1 MEPAS
6 QGPSVGSPLRRFG
19 PLFALLAA
27 AIVVVII
34 VLAGG
39 SDDDGQQEVS
49 QTTGSNEAA
58 DSDEQDVQTSD
69 GNTEEDADPDS
80 ENIAPTTTAPRALG
94 TDWGSDTGF
103 RPGVMFFERAQEL
116 GLQIDWGERCDTTRG
131 TLAIPSFFAGACAA
145 PYEGWNGGATARG
158 VTEDSIRIVWWL
170 SQDVDPVMAYLTS
183 AIYND
188 DTTADDE
195 HTIRGLLKYYET
207 YYETYGRS
215 VDLTVMIGSGNILDA
230 AAARA
235 DAVKVDEELDPFMVI
250 GGPTLTNAFAEELHA
265 RGIPCISC
273 GPGQT
278 PDYYRERPG
287 LAYTLGKG
295 PQQLNMMVA
304 EYIGKRLAGDN
315 AVHAGD
321 SSMHDTERRFGRI
334 WNLASRASVDSNTQ
348 FEELLGEYDVEIVE
362 SQSYIL
368 DPATLQESAGTIIAR
383 MKEAGV
389 TSVIFN
395 GDPIAPRDFTNEA
408 AAQDYWPEWIVTG
421 SVLVDTT
428 AFARTY
434 HQEQWSHAFGIS
446 NLSARVDRSVAS
458 SHFLYEWFHGEPPRA
473 NDNIGIIDPAPGLF
487 YAVLQA
493 VGPELT
499 IEGFNEAL
507 FVADPTRRALTAPS
521 LSYGDKDRWPESQ
534 EPDYHGVDDISE
546 IWWDPTVEGLD
557 EIDRDGR
564 GMWQFTNGGQRYLYG
579 EIPEGPPPA
588 FELDGAVT
596 VYLSP
601 PGSEA
606 APSYEPLSNR

>member
-1 MEPAS
+1 MEPVGQGAS
-6 QGPSVGSPLRRFG
+6 LRKFG
-19 PLFALLAA
+19 PLFALLVVAVVVV
-27 AIVVVII
+27 IVVVI
-34 VLAGG
+34 GG
-39 SDDDGQQEVS
+39 DDDDADQPVTQESTSVEVDD
-49 QTTGSNEAA
+49 GA
-58 DSDEQDVQTSD
+58 EQDSEVDEKPSVD
-69 GNTEEDADPDS
+69 GGEPESEEV
-80 ENIAPTTTAPRALG
+80 APATTAPRALG
-94 TDWGSDTGF
+94 TDWGPDTGF
-103 RPGVMFFERAQEL
+103 RPGVMFFDRAKEL
-116 GLQIDWGERCDTTRG
+116 GLEIDWGERCDTDRG

-145 PYEGWNGGATARG
+145 PYGGWNGGATDRG

-170 SQDVDPVMAYLTS
+170 PQDVDPIMAYLTS

-195 HTIRGLLKYYET
+195 HTIRGLLEYYET

-215 VDLTVMIGSGNILDA
+215 VDLTIMIGSGNILDP

-235 DAVKVDEELDPFMVI
+235 DAVKVDEEFDPFMVI

-278 PDYYRERPG
+278 PEYYRERPG
-287 LAYTLGKG
+287 MAYTLGKG

-304 EYIGKRLAGDN
+304 EYIGKRLAGDP
-315 AVHAGD
+315 AIHAGD
-321 SSMHDTERRFGRI
+321 ASMRGQERRFGRI
-334 WNLASRASVDSNTQ
+334 WNLASRASVDSNAQ
-348 FEELLGEYDVEIVE
+348 FEELLAEYDVEVVE

-368 DPATLQESAGTIIAR
+368 DPATLQESAGTVIAR

-446 NLSARVDRSVAS
+446 NLSARVDRTVAS

-487 YAVLQA
+487 YAVLQG

-507 FVADPTRRALTAPS
+507 FSADPTRSALTAPS
-521 LSYGDKDRWPESQ
+521 LSYGDKDRWPDSQ
-534 EPDYHGVDDISE
+534 EPDYHGVDDIAE

-564 GMWQFTNGGQRYLYG
+564 GMWQFVNGGQRYLLG
-579 EIPEGPPPA
+579 EIPDGAPQA
-588 FELDGAVT
+588 FEREGAVT

-601 PGSEA
+601 PASEA
-606 APSYEPLSNR
+606 SPSYAPLSSR

>member
-1 MEPAS
+1 MEPAG
-6 QGPSVGSPLRRFG
+6 QGTSTGSSVRKFG
-19 PLFALLAA
+19 PLFALVVAVIL
-27 AIVVVII
+27 VVILVI
-34 VLAGG
+34 SGSGDDVAEEQVSQGSSSSEVDDAAKQESETQESPSEDAVDSG
-39 SDDDGQQEVS
+39 SDDG
-49 QTTGSNEAA
+49 
-58 DSDEQDVQTSD
+58 
-69 GNTEEDADPDS
+69 
-80 ENIAPTTTAPRALG
+80 APATTTPRALG
-94 TDWGSDTGF
+94 TDWGPDTGF
-103 RPGVMFFERAQEL
+103 RPGVMFFEAAEEL
-116 GLQIDWGERCDTTRG
+116 GLEIDWGERCDTERG

-145 PYEGWNGGATARG
+145 PYEGWNGGATDRG

-170 SQDVDPVMAYLTS
+170 SQDVDPVMAYITS

-188 DTTADDE
+188 DTNADNE
-195 HTIRGLLKYYET
+195 HTIRGLVDYYET
-207 YYETYGRS
+207 YYETYGRR
-215 VDLTVMIGSGNILDA
+215 VDLTVMIGSGNILDP

-250 GGPTLTNAFAEELHA
+250 GGPALTNAFAEELHA

-278 PDYYRERPG
+278 PEYYRERPG
-287 LAYTLGKG
+287 MAYTIGKG

-304 EYIGKRLAGDN
+304 EYIGKRLAGGS
-315 AVHAGD
+315 AIHAGD
-321 SSMHDTERRFGRI
+321 PAMHDQERRFGRI
-334 WNLASRASVDSNTQ
+334 WNLARRASVDANAQ
-348 FEELLGEYDVEIVE
+348 FEELLAEYDVEIVE

-368 DPATLQESAGTIIAR
+368 DPATLQESAGTVIAR

-395 GDPIAPRDFTNEA
+395 GDPIAPRDLTNEA
-408 AAQDYWPEWIVTG
+408 AAQDYLPEWIVTG

-458 SHFLYEWFHGEPPRA
+458 SHFLYEWFHGEAPRA
-473 NDNIGIIDPAPGLF
+473 NDNIGILDPAPGLF

-507 FVADPTRRALTAPS
+507 FVSDPTRRALTAPS

-534 EPDYHGVDDISE
+534 EPDYHGVDDIAE
-546 IWWDPTVEGLD
+546 IWWDSTVEGLD

-564 GMWQFTNGGQRYLYG
+564 GMWQFVNGGQRYLLG
-579 EIPEGPPPA
+579 EIPDGPPQA
-588 FELDGAVT
+588 FELEGAVT
-596 VYLSP
+596 VHLSP
-601 PGSEA
+601 PASEA
-606 APSYEPLSNR
+606 SPRYEPLPSR